1 MRHLR
6 FLPQEVISSE
16 TGIEILEFVV
26 NTLMVLCL
34 MMSHLLLIQLP
45 HLLKFR
51 RPHLQTYASPF
62 L

>member
-6 FLPQEVISSE
+6 FLPQEIISSE

-34 MMSHLLLIQLP
+34 MMSHLLLIQLL
-45 HLLKFR
+45 HFLKFR

>member
-6 FLPQEVISSE
+6 FLPQEIISSE
-16 TGIEILEFVV
+16 TGIEILEFV
-26 NTLMVLCL
+26 VLCL

-45 HLLKFR
+45 HLLKLR
-51 RPHLQTYASPF
+51 HPYLQTYASPF